1 MGKRSAGLLMYR
13 RVREGALE
21 VFLVH
26 PGGPFWVKR
35 DKGAWSIPKGEYS
48 EVEDPLECARREFL
62 EETGIDVASNA
73 FIPLTPVK
81 QSGGK
86 SVCAWAFEGDCDASS
101 IKSNLFSMEWPPGSG
116 RQREF
121 PEVDS
126 ASWFDVETAKLKI
139 LKGQVSFIEELEAI
153 LIR

>member
-13 RVREGALE
+13 RGRGGALE

-35 DKGAWSIPKGEYS
+35 DTGAWSIPKGEYS
-48 EVEDPLECARREFL
+48 EVEDPLECARREFQ
-62 EETGIDVASNA
+62 EETGIDVAANA

-86 SVCAWAFEGDCDASS
+86 IVQAWAFEGDCDASS

-126 ASWFDVETAKLKI
+126 ASWFD
-139 LKGQVSFIEELEAI
+139 
-153 LIR
+153 